1 MRTAVEGIPA
11 FDAEISGVGAFP
23 SSARPRV
30 VWVGITSGKE
40 KFMALVEQIET
51 AMEKAGFAREPKGF
65 SPHITV
71 GRVKTSKGVEK
82 LREVLE
88 QIRNENTDSF
98 KVEEVAIIKSELS
111 STGPAYTTIE
121 AIALDIS

>member
-1 MRTAVEGIPA
+1 M
-11 FDAEISGVGAFP
+11 
-23 SSARPRV
+23 
-30 VWVGITSGKE
+30 GITSGKE